1 MLSGHVE
8 DTSQNQDQL
17 RRKSEIFFSRAH
29 WKLTETDGQLGIA
42 DAIITK
48 FYYCKSVMRDDAV
61 EHLTEIGY
69 LVLLH
74 HMFSRILNFLFVILF
89 SRKNKRL
96 PIFVPNFCRND
107 ELSSTMSCVGCLL
120 TDLVLPDT

>member
-1 MLSGHVE
+1 MNS
-8 DTSQNQDQL
+8 
-17 RRKSEIFFSRAH
+17 I
-29 WKLTETDGQLGIA
+29 TDGQLGIA

-74 HMFSRILNFLFVILF
+74 HMFSRILNLRNLNIFHEIFRFFISVLNGF
-89 SRKNKRL
+89 SFRIQNRL
-96 PIFVPNFCRND
+96 QIEN
-107 ELSSTMSCVGCLL
+107 
-120 TDLVLPDT
+120 